1 MWFALSILALLM
13 LSSRRTAEKKAA
25 TGIDGMAMAWLQ
37 QGVAL
42 PFIIASLFFAKF
54 YWPSELPAYFWQLL
68 MLYVS
73 LQAIYLYCYFQA
85 VTIADLS
92 YVAPLMTLFS
102 VGNLIG
108 AYLVLGQVPS
118 TFGVI
123 GAAFIMLG
131 AFVIARAR
139 KHEEEQTADRR
150 KAFILVLVA
159 IVTCSWFSN
168 IEVKMLRMSNPTS
181 YNFYTSVLTV
191 PFVVVTTLLILK
203 TRRRNIPAYW
213 RELGSTTRAHVWPLA
228 VVAVTYT
235 INMLAT
241 YQAKVTAP
249 NAAYVGSIKAASVL
263 PVVLLGMIFFKEKV
277 TRKQWL
283 GIGSMLVGLA
293 VMAINV

>member
-1 MWFALSILALLM
+1 
-13 LSSRRTAEKKAA
+13 
-25 TGIDGMAMAWLQ
+25 
-37 QGVAL
+37 
-42 PFIIASLFFAKF
+42 
-54 YWPSELPAYFWQLL
+54 
-68 MLYVS
+68 
-73 LQAIYLYCYFQA
+73 
-85 VTIADLS
+85 
-92 YVAPLMTLFS
+92 
-102 VGNLIG
+102 
-108 AYLVLGQVPS
+108 
-118 TFGVI
+118 
-123 GAAFIMLG
+123 
-131 AFVIARAR
+131 
-139 KHEEEQTADRR
+139 
-150 KAFILVLVA
+150 
-159 IVTCSWFSN
+159 
-168 IEVKMLRMSNPTS
+168 MLRMSNPTS

-213 RELGSTTRAHVWPLA
+213 RELGSTSRAHVWPLA

-263 PVVLLGMIFFKEKV
+263 PVALLGMIFFKEKV